1 MYRYSEKPMKF
12 SFPFIPADCSV
23 FIISFKQG
31 DIILEKTKADLANN
45 ISDVEERDGKY
56 EMNFRFTQQ
65 ECGAFE
71 AEKVIYVQVTFVK
84 DGYRDDTT
92 VKSFTLEDV
101 MKDEVV

>member
-12 SFPFIPADCSV
+12 SFPFNPADCSV

-31 DIILEKTKADLANN
+31 DIILEKTKADLVNN
-45 ISDVEERDGKY
+45 IADVEERDGKY